1 MLMQLRGGDRVCSV
15 TLSINMPNRGILFGM
30 EMNSTG
36 QEGEVGYSTN
46 GYMVIDDLIKE

>member
-1 MLMQLRGGDRVCSV
+1 
-15 TLSINMPNRGILFGM
+15 M

-46 GYMVIDDLIKE
+46 GYMVIDDLIKEWC